1 MIIRKPTE
9 IFSKDNIWSKIIT
22 LSLILFFVLLGDAIL
37 SFWVP
42 NLLQNS
48 LKSATV
54 MGFIMSFSSVVGLG
68 TDLVLPQLLK
78 GISVKNLSILAFV
91 TSIIFSISLIEANYL
106 PIMALFLFAM
116 AVWGIYYEFIGFAEQ
131 QFVADSVPLK
141 IRSGAWG
148 IIRIFRD
155 LAYFLGPM
163 ISGWLLARGQVYPG
177 IFAIIFTLIGFVI
190 LYFSKKTQERPVE
203 IDIKQVNFTK
213 ELEHWGVL
221 FKHVWPILILSIFLG
236 LIDSFFWTT
245 GAVWTEKL
253 AQKSFW
259 GSMFLPL
266 YTLPALFMGFI
277 VAKLKIYKGKKRLSI
292 KFLFF
297 AGIFLALI
305 GVCDVITWQLVMV
318 FLSSLMLSVVYP
330 LTDGVYTDIVARM
343 GRERKHMIGL
353 SNSTSSI
360 AYIIGPIMAGLI
372 SSSFGE
378 KNTFVIMGVA
388 TVFIST
394 ILYFLTPR
402 KLKVP
407 QSEIKTWAK
416 T

>member
-1 MIIRKPTE
+1 MIIKKPNQ
-9 IFSKDNIWSKIIT
+9 IIKDTIWSKIIT
-22 LSLILFFVLLGDAIL
+22 LSLVLFFILLGDAVL
-37 SFWVP
+37 SFWAP
-42 NLLQNS
+42 NLLQNT
-48 LKSATV
+48 LKSATA

-78 GISVKNLSILAFV
+78 GITVKNLIYLAVV
-91 TSIIFSISLIEANYL
+91 TGIIFAVSLIEANYL
-106 PIMALFLFAM
+106 PLIILFLFAM
-116 AVWGIYYEFIGFAEQ
+116 AVWGLYYEFLGFAQQ

-141 IRSGAWG
+141 LRSGAWG
-148 IIRIFRD
+148 ILRVFRD

-163 ISGWLLARGQVYPG
+163 LAGWLLARGEIYPG
-177 IFAIIFTLIGFVI
+177 IFAIIFVLIGFVI
-190 LYFSKKTQERPVE
+190 LYFSKKTHERPVE
-203 IDIKQVNFTK
+203 IDIKEVNFIK

-221 FKHVWPILILSIFLG
+221 FKNVWPILTLSIFLG
-236 LIDSFFWTT
+236 LIDSFFWTV
-245 GAVWTEKL
+245 GAIWTEKL
-253 AQKSFW
+253 ASKSFW

-277 VAKLKIYKGKKRLSI
+277 VAKLKIYKGKKKLSI

-297 AGIFLALI
+297 SGIFLALL
-305 GVCDVITWQLVMV
+305 GVYDAVFWQLSMV

-330 LTDGVYTDIVARM
+330 LTDGVYTDIVVRM

-372 SSSFGE
+372 ASSFGE
-378 KNTFVIMGVA
+378 KNTFVIMG
-388 TVFIST
+388 IST
-394 ILYFLTPR
+394 AVVSVILYILTPK

-407 QSEIKTWAK
+407 QKEIKTWEK
-416 T
+416 K